1 MREVKVNM
9 SELSVSRL
17 AYILALIGGILMVIL
32 GLLSFVA
39 SSFDSFGPFLHWGFA
54 YGSIVTIICGA
65 VAIIGSKNAN
75 TLAWALVLIIVG
87 IIGGGIGGFLVVIGG
102 LLGLITTLTKK
113 A

>member
-1 MREVKVNM
+1 MREVKLNM

-32 GLLSFVA
+32 GLLSFIT
-39 SSFDSFGPFLHWGFA
+39 SSFDNFGPFLHWGFA

-65 VAIIGSKNAN
+65 VAIIGSKSAN

-102 LLGLITTLTKK
+102 LLGLVTTLTKK